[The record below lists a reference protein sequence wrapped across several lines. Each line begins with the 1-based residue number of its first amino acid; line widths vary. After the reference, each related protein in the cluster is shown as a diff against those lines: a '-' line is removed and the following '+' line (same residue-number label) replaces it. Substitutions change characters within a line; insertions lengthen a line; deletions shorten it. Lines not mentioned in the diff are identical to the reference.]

1 MTSVMLL
8 RSGRP
13 LVSIVMVTHG
23 GWDWPERS
31 LAAVAEAT
39 PPLYEV
45 VVVDNASW
53 DGTPDLLEELVDGLG
68 LIRNDRNV
76 GFAAAANQGA
86 AGAGGEFLCFLNPD
100 CLVGPGWLRPLV
112 EALEHDPR
120 AGAAIP
126 RFLDPE
132 GRVQEAGSAV
142 DRQGW
147 THAFGAGADPGDP
160 EHRFRRYVDYA
171 SAACLVIRRR
181 AFEEAGGFHPDYFMY
196 CEDVDLCLTLRD
208 RGLRTVFEPRSTVV
222 HAGAASTSAPT
233 RARLIEQARGRLM
246 ERWGHR
252 LVDRPALLELDFHPH
267 RLVALRDAE
276 APDRLLVLADRVP
289 PAGELREALGRAAAR
304 PDARIT
310 LLVGQPGGEEPLL
323 AEGVEVVAPTDP
335 GAWLEGRRFH
345 YGAVAGDGLSGFE
358 GIDRILGDTQPQA
371 LRVGH
376 QALTEQGLEELFL
389 SLGAA
394 PLD

>member
-31 LAAVAEAT
+31 LAAVAEET

-53 DGTPDLLEELVDGLG
+53 DGTPDLLEELVDGFG
-68 LIRNDRNV
+68 LIRNERNV
-76 GFAAAANQGA
+76 GFATAANQGA
-86 AGAGGEFLCFLNPD
+86 AGANGEFLCFLNPD
-100 CLVGPGWLRPLV
+100 CLVGPGWIRPLV
-112 EALEHDPR
+112 EALENDPR
-120 AGAAIP
+120 TGAAIP
-126 RFLDPE
+126 RFLDPQ
-132 GRVQEAGSAV
+132 GRVQEAGSGV

-147 THAFGAGADPGDP
+147 TYAFGAGADPDDP

-171 SAACLVIRRR
+171 SAACLVIRRT
-181 AFEEAGGFHPDYFMY
+181 AFEQAGGFHPRYFMY

-208 RGLRTVFEPRSTVV
+208 RGLRTVYEPRSSVV

-233 RARLIEQARGRLM
+233 RARLIEQARELLM
-246 ERWGHR
+246 QRWGHR
-252 LVDRPALLELDFHPH
+252 LADRPALTELDRHPH

-276 APDRLLVLADRVP
+276 APDRLLVLAERP
-289 PAGELREALGRAAAR
+289 PAGELGDALRRTAAR
-304 PDARIT
+304 PDARVT
-310 LLVGQPGGEEPLL
+310 VVVWERAGEEPLL
-323 AEGVEVVAPTDP
+323 REGVEVVAPEDP
-335 GAWLEGRRFH
+335 GAWLAERRFH
-345 YGAVAGDGLSGFE
+345 YSAVAVDGGFE
-358 GIDRILGDTQPQA
+358 GIDRVLEDTQPQA
-371 LRVGH
+371 TRVGH
-376 QALTEQGLEELFL
+376 EQLTKRGLEELFV